1 MEEME
6 ENKIDGV
13 LYEGFCA
20 ENVKCAIEKVVN
32 RYKFSKN
39 KIKGTIIK
47 LSNFFNI
54 N

>member
-1 MEEME
+1 ME
-6 ENKIDGV
+6 ENKVDGV

-20 ENVKCAIEKVVN
+20 ENVKFAIEKVVN

-47 LSNFFNI
+47 KSNRFSKN
-54 N
+54 